1 MSIDTENGIENQG
14 NAVAIVNTAL
24 AAAEPPELDPTQLY
38 SVTVPAGAEQ
48 KILDLEEYLPQPDR
62 ATGTYQP
69 ADVESFINYVGRHK
83 DPEQTTVWVHP
94 TEGRVVA
101 VINDNAPGETGWG
114 DHRAALTLTH
124 TPEWDL
130 WIGRD
135 GKLLEQEAFAEHLRE
150 GMPEI
155 QIPDAATLIEIAES
169 FESTSGV
176 HFRSKVD
183 FASGARK
190 FKYDETVNAS
200 ATTAADGEIEVPRQ
214 FTLHIAPFLG
224 EEPVE
229 IIANLR
235 HDARSGSLKIG
246 YKLERPERAVEEALD
261 RVAARLS
268 DRFTDRVYR
277 GTPA

>member
-1 MSIDTENGIENQG
+1 MPIDTETGIENQG
-14 NAVAIVNTAL
+14 NAAAIVSTAL
-24 AAAEPPELDPTQLY
+24 AAAKPPELDPARLY

-48 KILDLEEYLPQPDR
+48 KTLDLEKFLPQPTR
-62 ATGTYQP
+62 PRGVYKP
-69 ADVESFINYVGRHK
+69 GDVASFIDYVTVHK
-83 DPEQTTVWVHP
+83 DDAASTIWVHP
-94 TEGRVVA
+94 TQGKVVA
-101 VINDNAPGETGWG
+101 VLDDNSEKGTGWR
-114 DHRAALTLTH
+114 DHRAELTLET

-130 WIGRD
+130 WKGSD
-135 GKLLEQEAFAEHLRE
+135 GKLLAQEAFAEHLRE

-155 QIPDAATLIEIAES
+155 KDPDAATLIEIAES
-169 FESTSGV
+169 FESTTGV

-190 FKYDETVNAS
+190 FKYDETVDAS

-224 EEPVE
+224 EEPVG

-246 YKLERPERAVEEALD
+246 YKLERPERAVDDALT
-261 RVAARLS
+261 RVAERLG
-268 DRFTDRVYR
+268 DRFERVYR